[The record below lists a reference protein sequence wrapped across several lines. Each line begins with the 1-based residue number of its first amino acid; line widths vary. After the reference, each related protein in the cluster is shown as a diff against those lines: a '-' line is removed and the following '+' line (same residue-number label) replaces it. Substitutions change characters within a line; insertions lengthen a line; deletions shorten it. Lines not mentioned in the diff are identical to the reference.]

1 MASSDAELLPQ
12 LRIQTGYSERVLSA
26 DDFSAVIEV
35 ARRHIR
41 TRKAIEQTWVE
52 SDWYDNEYREEALF
66 WWTCLFAKVATGEL
80 DAQTLQVGAVD
91 SKQLLAKEKKEV
103 TTWYRNA
110 ERALGAIEPGE
121 QTDSGYG
128 FGIGGPVRADR
139 TYTYEDNTRDG
150 SGEVE
155 TDDLS

>member
-12 LRIQTGYSERVLSA
+12 LRIQTGYSARVL
-26 DDFSAVIEV
+26 DDTDFGAVMDV

-41 TRKAIEQTWVE
+41 TRKGIEQTWE
-52 SDWYDNEYREEALF
+52 EADWYSNEYREEALF

-91 SKQLLAKEKKEV
+91 AKQLLAKEKKEV

-110 ERALGAIEPGE
+110 ERALGAMEPGS
-121 QTDSGYG
+121 QTASGYG
-128 FGIGGPVRADR
+128 FGIGGPSRDNRVYGDDADE
-139 TYTYEDNTRDG
+139 TSG
-150 SGEVE
+150 SGVSA
-155 TDDLS
+155 DDLS